1 MKRLK
6 EDYMSSASVEM
17 DLTLNDY
24 SVGSDRYKHVE
35 VTDLETVILSWNTMP
50 DGVNLGI
57 EPYQQLIDS
66 LENHIANSHPH
77 LGNVEWSE
85 FGYFKDDDGTT
96 IMGIRL
102 SFQSDFKLRH
112 WIFAQ
117 FTHVYN
123 REYVGDPNK
132 AFVPF

>member
-17 DLTLNDY
+17 DLTLIED
-24 SVGSDRYKHVE
+24 GSD
-35 VTDLETVILSWNTMP
+35 DDSLGTVILSWNTMRN
-50 DGVNLGI
+50 GVNLGM

-66 LENHIANSHPH
+66 LQNHISNSHPH
-77 LGNVEWSE
+77 LGNIEWSR

-117 FTHVYN
+117 FIHVYN

-132 AFVPF
+132 AFMPF